1 LLLGRRRILPAA
13 RGGAGIG
20 GYPAGPDSAQFGPA
34 VETFFFAI
42 PFSFSIFYF
51 SCFSFRPLK

>member
-1 LLLGRRRILPAA
+1 LLLGRWRILPAA

-34 VETFFFAI
+34 VETFFFCYSL
-42 PFSFSIFYF
+42 FFFYF
-51 SCFSFRPLK
+51 LFFLF